1 MAYRINWSAFSV
13 PEFNEAQDA
22 VRTLDLDIL
31 TEGICEAG
39 YWAEAWIRR
48 MALSIFRGDVPASVI
63 GRVEA
68 VSPSAAEHLRFASV
82 SSEFGALDFTSH
94 RAVANIDRVD
104 TSQFSAYSL
113 DALNRLTQALGA
125 GPVSS
130 AVDALNVMAPIG
142 QAIALRY
149 AETVL
154 GMIGAPEAAVDG
166 VTATG
171 SIQIDMDSSST
182 FRADDF
188 PDHDLTA
195 WNVISRRS
203 EGRTMFL
210 TAQSRYSSD
219 ADSII
224 SALHRQIGE
233 LSATSNDRAGS
244 PMTIR
249 GSISLTDT
257 DSGQE
262 IQRYGSPVREA

>member
-39 YWAEAWIRR
+39 YWAESWIRR
-48 MALSIFRGDVPASVI
+48 MASSIFRGDVPASVI

-130 AVDALNVMAPIG
+130 AVDALNVMAP
-142 QAIALRY
+142 
-149 AETVL
+149 
-154 GMIGAPEAAVDG
+154 D
-166 VTATG
+166 
-171 SIQIDMDSSST
+171 
-182 FRADDF
+182 
-188 PDHDLTA
+188 
-195 WNVISRRS
+195 W
-203 EGRTMFL
+203 
-210 TAQSRYSSD
+210 SSD
-219 ADSII
+219 CPPLRRDRSGDDW
-224 SALHRQIGE
+224 SARSRSGWSYSYRVHP
-233 LSATSNDRAGS
+233 DRHGFIVHL
-244 PMTIR
+244 PR
-249 GSISLTDT
+249 
-257 DSGQE
+257 
-262 IQRYGSPVREA
+262 